1 MALGIFGLFQPL
13 VCMYCIFAKDS
24 IQAPPFWNQSK
35 ACMAGG
41 NCHLHSCTCV
51 KFEVWALMHAVHF
64 QPLFNSTMH
73 AAWIASIVWVAHIVA
88 NTASH
93 AALGVHLIS
102 HAFHP
107 GGHPS
112 LQWVPSQHPQL
123 GPMWVPAGDAGIELG
138 MGYPRWVPCG
148 LFMGCPYMGFTR
160 VYPHGSHMGCMWV
173 SHGGLAHMGPIW
185 DECGL
190 L

>member
-1 MALGIFGLFQPL
+1 MPPL
-13 VCMYCIFAKDS
+13 TAKICQKSRKKSGKDWEKIREES
-24 IQAPPFWNQSK
+24 GKKRKYRELK
-35 ACMAGG
+35 AKIREVSFTLPLLTDRAGY
-41 NCHLHSCTCV
+41 
-51 KFEVWALMHAVHF
+51 
-64 QPLFNSTMH
+64 
-73 AAWIASIVWVAHIVA
+73 
-88 NTASH
+88 
-93 AALGVHLIS
+93 
-102 HAFHP
+102 
-107 GGHPS
+107 
-112 LQWVPSQHPQL
+112 PSQHPQL

-148 LFMGCPYMGFTR
+148 LFMGCPYMGFKR